1 MISHQDL
8 LNNIILFDFALRKF
22 AEKHPD
28 EFNLHLEFPTI
39 NRQKLDHEQLDGY
52 LKETLYYTALAID
65 FVENLSTSQENESM
79 EKLKNLVAPK
89 LLRNIND
96 FLNIETIP
104 SNTRILCLNLMSELQ
119 DITNTQQ

>member
-8 LNNIILFDFALRKF
+8 LNNIILFDFALREF

-28 EFNLHLEFPTI
+28 EFNLRLEFPTI
-39 NRQKLDHEQLDGY
+39 NRQKQENEQLDGY

-65 FVENLSTSQENESM
+65 FVENLSTSQKDESLK
-79 EKLKNLVAPK
+79 KLKSLIAPK

-96 FLNIETIP
+96 FLNIEAVEP
-104 SNTRILCLNLMSELQ
+104 NTRIICLNLMSELQ
-119 DITNTQQ
+119 DITNTRQ